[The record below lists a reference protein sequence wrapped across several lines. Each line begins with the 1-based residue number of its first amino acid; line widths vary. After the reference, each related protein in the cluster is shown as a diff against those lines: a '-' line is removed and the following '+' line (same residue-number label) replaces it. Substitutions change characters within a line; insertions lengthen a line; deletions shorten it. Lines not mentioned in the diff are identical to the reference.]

1 MTIQEYLHVYLSARG
16 TSLKDISNLMSML
29 HYKSTYIIVYFS
41 WRNCRGTWVNKCT
54 CTFEEGR
61 SITDK
66 GMIIILVRYT
76 LYNVVFD
83 KVRLGRTLPV

>member
-29 HYKSTYIIVYFS
+29 HGKSTYINVYFS
-41 WRNCRGTWVNKCT
+41 WRNELSWVNKCT

-76 LYNVVFD
+76 LYNVIFD